1 MPRLALSLL
10 LHHRPCDASLVRLTP
25 SLPPYLALLWGRRAT
40 PLWRGGGG
48 LGRCDLTAAGVRRC
62 DGARLIPGW
71 RLGDARLGVVGSVGR
86 CGSAGRASL
95 RSAFTRSSGSHIEVK
110 REIRIHFACPPQCL
124 LWPMLSGAA
133 TFSSVLIFCL
143 PGLSLLDPAL
153 AQAAVP
159 VPFSSDHGIISRKCK
174 SFFAKGRLLVRSVPF
189 VRPIRRSGKPVTWTA
204 PLASVLAKNHIKRLG
219 DTRALLWDF

>member
-1 MPRLALSLL
+1 
-10 LHHRPCDASLVRLTP
+10 
-25 SLPPYLALLWGRRAT
+25 
-40 PLWRGGGG
+40 LWRGGGG

-62 DGARLIPGW
+62 DGARYLAGG
-71 RLGDARLGVVGSVGR
+71 LVTLDLGVVGNVGSVGR
-86 CGSAGRASL
+86 CGSAGRASPRL
-95 RSAFTRSSGSHIEVK
+95 AFTRSSGSHIEVK
-110 REIRIHFACPPQCL
+110 REIHIHFAYPPQCL
-124 LWPMLSGAA
+124 LWPLLSGAA

-219 DTRALLWDF
+219 DTRALLWFF